1 MANSARILDYKQLT
15 GAASDLLS
23 IRREPKFQP
32 LHLPALMSLLPNGLP
47 RGTITEVNGRRSSG
61 RTSVFIHILA
71 EATTRGEI
79 CALVDLYNSFDPVSA
94 ARAGV
99 QLDRLVWV
107 RCQGNAEHAM
117 RAADLILHAG
127 GFGVVLLDLCEAG
140 ARILNRI
147 PLSYWYRFRR
157 AIDYTSTILVVCA
170 DTPQA
175 RCAQSNVNVEQSRSH
190 WAGQAP
196 FLLLEKLEAQA
207 RLKTTAVSSKPV
219 LLRTVA

>member
-1 MANSARILDYKQLT
+1 MANTAHILDYKQLA

-23 IRREPKFQP
+23 LRNEPKFQP
-32 LHLPALMSLLPNGLP
+32 LCLPTLMSLLPNGLS
-47 RGTITEVNGRRSSG
+47 RGAITEVNGRRSSG

-79 CALVDLYNSFDPVSA
+79 CALIDLRNSFDPNSA
-94 ARAGV
+94 AKAGV
-99 QLDRLVWV
+99 QLNRLVWV
-107 RCQGNAEHAM
+107 RCQGNPEHAM

-157 AIDYTSTILVVCA
+157 AIDSTSTILVVCA
-170 DTPQA
+170 ETPQA
-175 RCAQSNVNVEQSRSH
+175 RCSQSTVNVEQSRSH
-190 WAGQAP
+190 WSGQSP
-196 FLLLEKLEAQA
+196 FLLLEKLDVQA
-207 RLKTTAVSSKPV
+207 RLKTTAASSKPV
-219 LLRTVA
+219 WLRTVA